1 MDFQF
6 LDTISALVGSSANTS
21 TKTIPAGNYSGIRL
35 TLTGTTATGETL
47 ALEDI
52 ANVFVNHVNEGQI
65 VRADFGFL
73 NIWQNLKGGYPP
85 TVSGTAETAE
95 RVVAT
100 IPFGDPRFP
109 NTLQLNNDR
118 EASFKIEFKSAMA
131 TKFSGSSA
139 TVRVDLI
146 KANDVSQDYFYI
158 IDSQNQQ
165 AQGAGQITDTI
176 TGANIVG
183 LYLQENSNVSSVTIR
198 QDSETVVDDTPFGV
212 LRDQTNIQNRIES
225 SGQQFVEVRPV
236 GFTRESTRNRSTTLN
251 TNFSS
256 SGTMELYKF
265 RMKYLSQDVA
275 QSNENMVAQRLNN
288 R

>member
-6 LDTISALVGSSANTS
+6 LATISALVGSSANTE

-35 TLTGTTATGETL
+35 TLTGTTASAETL
-47 ALEDI
+47 ALDDI
-52 ANVFVNHVNEGQI
+52 ANVFVNHVDEGQI
-65 VRADFGFL
+65 VRADYGFL
-73 NIWQNLKGGYPP
+73 NIWQNLKGGFPP
-85 TVSGTAETAE
+85 TVSGTANTAE

-131 TKFSGSSA
+131 TRFAGSSA

-165 AQGAGQITDTI
+165 AQGAGQIQDTI

-183 LYLQENSNVSSVTIR
+183 LYLEENSNVNSVTIR

-225 SGQQFVEVRPV
+225 AGQQFVEVRPI

-275 QSNENMVAQRLNN
+275 QSNESAVASRLQN